1 MLLRVERL
9 RAFYGKSQVLF
20 DVDLEA
26 DAGEVVTILGRNG
39 VGKTSTLL
47 AIMGVIKAEA
57 ASLRLAG
64 EDIGRLPTHKRARAG
79 LSIVPSGS
87 RSFPSLTVDEVLSLV
102 PTAATSGR
110 HWSTGDVMDLFPVL
124 RRLRNSRAGTL
135 SGGERQMLAVGK
147 ALLANPSA
155 LLLDEPSEGL
165 APRVVREVGDILREL
180 CQEGLAVV
188 LTEQNHR
195 LALRI
200 ADRAYFLQKGT
211 AVWTGTTEA
220 ALRPGVVDLYLGV
233 GDAAPQRAAGGVK

>member
-26 DAGEVVTILGRNG
+26 DGGEVVTILGRNG

-64 EDIGRLPTHKRARAG
+64 EEIGRLPTHKRARAG

-102 PTAATSGR
+102 PAAPTSGR

>member
-26 DAGEVVTILGRNG
+26 DGGEVVTILGRNG

-64 EDIGRLPTHKRARAG
+64 EEIGRLPTHKRARAG

-102 PTAATSGR
+102 PAAATSGR

-124 RRLRNSRAGTL
+124 KRLRNSRAGTL